1 MVGAY
6 LRKYG
11 NIRAYQFYMN
21 VNMLL
26 VRPFKSLS
34 ELSHI
39 KRSNLEICLVSII
52 KII

>member
-11 NIRAYQFYMN
+11 NTQAYQFYMN

>member
-6 LRKYG
+6 LKKYG

-34 ELSHI
+34 E
-39 KRSNLEICLVSII
+39 NCLVSII
-52 KII
+52 KIR